1 MKRIL
6 KYMVRYWYY
15 YFFAV
20 ICLLGGLF
28 LDLNNPRVTKRI
40 IDEVV
45 VGGNLEVFKTLILMM
60 AGITFGRAVFGYL
73 RELLFDFSSV
83 NIICQLRQDL
93 FDHIQTL
100 SANFF
105 EEKNTGELM
114 ARIKEDADKIWYG
127 ISFGLMLSIEVLL
140 SIIFATIFMFQISPK
155 LSLLAFITLPLIGYI
170 ALRLEKSIGNTFGQI
185 SEQNA
190 KLNTIAQENISGV
203 RLVKAFARERY
214 EISKFLKHNKEYYDL
229 NIHQARVWSKF
240 HPKLEFFTSILPI
253 IVIAFGGAFV
263 IKEEM
268 TIGTLIQFSGY
279 MYMIVWPMRMIGWLS
294 NTMAE
299 AGASSKKIDK
309 IFAQHSEINNKE
321 GAVVLDQLLG
331 KVEFKDV
338 SFKVGETEVIKNINF
353 SIEQGK
359 TLAIMGETG
368 SGKSTIMNL
377 LIRFYD
383 KTSGQININGVEIND
398 MDMKTLRKNISV
410 VMQDTFLF
418 SDTIEENIKFGS
430 KEFVTTSH
438 MLDSSKNAESHEFVA
453 RMEDEY
459 QTVIGEKG
467 IGLSG
472 GQKQRISIARA
483 LAKNSNIIVFDDS
496 TSALDM
502 ETEYRIQKKIEE
514 LENVTKIIIAHRIS
528 AVKKADEIIILE
540 KGTIVERGT
549 HKELLKQ
556 KGRYYETF
564 MEQYEGVGDTLHL
577 A

>member
-1 MKRIL
+1 MKRIFR
-6 KYMVRYWYY
+6 YMSGYWYY
-15 YFFAV
+15 YLFAL

-28 LDLNNPRVTKRI
+28 LDLNNPKVTGRI

-45 VGGNLEVFKTLILMM
+45 VGGNLEVFKILILTMG
-60 AGITFGRAVFGYL
+60 GITFGRAVFGYL
-73 RELLFDFSSV
+73 RELLFDFSSAH
-83 NIICQLRQDL
+83 IICKLRQDL

-105 EEKNTGELM
+105 EESNTGELM
-114 ARIKEDADKIWYG
+114 ARIKEDADKIWHA
-127 ISFGLMLSIEVLL
+127 ISFGLMLSIEVGL
-140 SIIFATIFMFQISPK
+140 SIIFATLFMFQISPK
-155 LSLLAFITLPLIGYI
+155 LSLLAFVTLPLIAFI

-190 KLNTIAQENISGV
+190 KLNTIAQENIAGV
-203 RLVKAFARERY
+203 RLVKAFARERH
-214 EISKFLKHNKEYYDL
+214 EISKFLTHNKEYYSL
-229 NIHQARVWSKF
+229 NIQQARVWSKF
-240 HPKLEFFTSILPI
+240 HPKLEFLTSILPI
-253 IVIAFGGAFV
+253 IVVTFGGAFV
-263 IKEEM
+263 IGEGM
-268 TIGTLIQFSGY
+268 TIGTLIKFSGY
-279 MYMIVWPMRMIGWLS
+279 MYMLVWPMRMIGWLS
-294 NTMAE
+294 NVMAE
-299 AGASSKKIDK
+299 AGASIKKIDK
-309 IFAQHSEINNKE
+309 IFDQHSEITNVPNPVRFDK
-321 GAVVLDQLLG
+321 LSG

-338 SFKVGETEVIKNINF
+338 SFKVGDMEVLQNINF
-353 SIEQGK
+353 SIEPGK

-368 SGKSTIMNL
+368 SGKSSIMNL

-383 KTSGQININGVEIND
+383 KTSGQILIND
-398 MDMKTLRKNISV
+398 TEIEKMELNSLRSNISV

-430 KEFVTTSH
+430 KEFITTSL
-438 MLDSSKNAESHEFVA
+438 MLDSSKNAESHEFVS

-483 LAKNSNIIVFDDS
+483 LAKNSSIIIFDDS

-502 ETEYRIQKKIEE
+502 ETEFRIQKKIDE
-514 LENVTKIIIAHRIS
+514 LTEVTKIIIAHRIS

-564 MEQYEGVGDTLHL
+564 MEQYEGVNDTLHL

>member
-1 MKRIL
+1 MSK
-6 KYMVRYWYY
+6 YWYY
-15 YFFAV
+15 YFFALV
-20 ICLLGGLF
+20 CLLGGLF
-28 LDLNNPRVTKRI
+28 LDLNNPRVTGRI
-40 IDEVV
+40 IDEVI
-45 VGGNLEVFKTLILMM
+45 VGGDLEIFKTLILMM
-60 AGITFGRAVFGYL
+60 AGITFGRAFFGYL
-73 RELLFDFSSV
+73 REILFDYSSV
-83 NIICQLRQDL
+83 NIICQLRLDL
-93 FDHIQTL
+93 FDHIQSL

-114 ARIKEDADKIWYG
+114 ARIKEDADKIWHC
-127 ISFGLMLSIEVLL
+127 ISFGLMLSIEVGL

-155 LSLLAFITLPLIGYI
+155 LSILALLTLPLIGFL

-190 KLNTIAQENISGV
+190 KLNTIAQENIAGV
-203 RLVKAFARERY
+203 RLVKAFAREKH
-214 EISKFLKHNKEYYDL
+214 EISKFLTHNKEYYDL

-240 HPKLEFFTSILPI
+240 HPKLEFLTSILPI
-253 IVIAFGGAFV
+253 IVIVFGGAFV
-263 IKEEM
+263 IREEL
-268 TIGTLIQFSGY
+268 TIGTLIKFSGY

-294 NTMAE
+294 NIIAE

-309 IFAQHSEINNKE
+309 IFAQHSEVNNKAE
-321 GAVVLDQLLG
+321 AVVLDQLGG
-331 KVEFKDV
+331 KIEFRDV
-338 SFKVGETEVIKNINF
+338 SFKVGDMEVLKHIDF
-353 SIEQGK
+353 TIEPGK

-368 SGKSTIMNL
+368 SGKSSIMNL

-383 KTSGQININGVEIND
+383 KTGGEILINGVEIQD
-398 MDMKTLRKNISV
+398 MEMKSLRKNISI

-418 SDTIEENIKFGS
+418 SDTIEENIRFGS
-430 KEFVTTSH
+430 KEYVTENH
-438 MLDSSKNAESHEFVA
+438 MLDSSKNAESHEFVS
-453 RMEDEY
+453 RMDDEY

-483 LAKNSNIIVFDDS
+483 LAKNSSIIIFDDS

-502 ETEYRIQKKIEE
+502 ETEFRIQKKIEE
-514 LENVTKIIIAHRIS
+514 LKDVTKILIAHRIS

-540 KGTIVERGT
+540 KGEIVERGS
-549 HKELLKQ
+549 HKELLKL

-564 MEQYEGVGDTLHL
+564 IEQYEGVNETLNL